1 MADSVKEFF
10 DQLSSNVDES
20 KTAGMTNSYAFDI
33 DGAGQWKVDV
43 QDGKVDVTEGSGDAD
58 VTITTSEDNFLSIA
72 RGELNPTT
80 AYMTGKLKIKGD
92 MGAAMKLQKL
102 F

>member
-1 MADSVKEFF
+1 MAETVREFF
-10 DQLSSNVDES
+10 ETLPAKAD
-20 KTAGMTNSYAFDI
+20 AGKLAGVEQRYQFDV
-33 DGAGQWKVDV
+33 DGAGSWNVNV
-43 QDGKVDVTEGSGDAD
+43 SGGAIEVTEGQGDAD
-58 VTITTSEDNFLSIA
+58 CTIAATEETLLKIA
-72 RGELNPTT
+72 RGEQNPTT